1 MELTVHLEDK
11 SYPIYIEHNI
21 LDHLDEYLDPNRKY
35 TIVTDS
41 GVPQKWIEKAA
52 SQLPNSFVIC
62 FEQGES
68 SKNIETWK
76 EILTAMI
83 QQNMNRK
90 DALIALGGGVA
101 GDMGGFAAACYMR
114 GIDFYNIPTTVL
126 SQVDSSVGGKVAVDL
141 DSYKNIVGAF
151 YQPKAVFIDPEV
163 LTTLPVRHIHN
174 GLMEALKMGCIL
186 DPKLISLFE
195 EETLNIDEI
204 IYRSIDLKRQIVE
217 EDETEKGVR
226 QILNFGHTIGHA
238 LESCYG
244 LNTYLHGECV
254 GMGMD
259 YFIQDEDLL
268 KRVQKIK
275 EKLKMPTAP
284 KYEPQKVLDFIRHDK
299 KGARDFVTTVIVKAP
314 GQWELEK
321 TSYEQLLKILEDQA

>member
-21 LDHLDEYLDPNRKY
+21 LDRLGQYLDPKRKY
-35 TIVTDS
+35 AVVTDS
-41 GVPQKWIEKAA
+41 GVPQKWVEKVTAK
-52 SQLPNSFVIC
+52 LPNSFVIC

-83 QQNMNRK
+83 EQNMNRK
-90 DALIALGGGVA
+90 DALIAVGGGVA

-163 LTTLPVRHIHN
+163 LSTLPARQINN

-186 DPKLISLFE
+186 DPKLIALFE

-259 YFIQDEDLL
+259 YFIEDKDLL
-268 KRVQKIK
+268 HKVLKIK
-275 EKLKMPTAP
+275 EKLSIPKAP
-284 KYEPQKVLDFIRHDK
+284 KYDSQKVLDFIRHDK
-299 KGARDFVTTVIVKAP
+299 KGARDFVTTVTVKAP
-314 GQWELEK
+314 GQWKLEK
-321 TSYEQLLKILEDQA
+321 TSYETLLKLLEDHQ